1 MGLGTPYRLN
11 RNSNGGGL
19 MLFVREDIPS
29 NLVEAETKPRSLLYR
44 IKPAL
49 CQAVAKLLLQSPRK

>member
-29 NLVEAETKPRSLLYR
+29 NLVEAETKPIVDFHIELNLRNYNWLL
-44 IKPAL
+44 IPTKIIL
-49 CQAVAKLLLQSPRK
+49 